1 MRLELIADRTTR
13 ELVEAA
19 MGMRQ
24 QAASMEK
31 EAEELK
37 RGANELLLP
46 LFAAIGDEKVEWEGV
61 GTISKV
67 KGAVRGTLDK
77 NKLKD
82 RLLARQVPVDVIVDS
97 FEEATSYKESA
108 DTVMFKAEK
117 VR

>member
-1 MRLELIADRTTR
+1 MRLELINDRTTR

-46 LFAAIGDEKVEWEGV
+46 LFEAIGEEKVEWEGV

-67 KGAVRGTLDK
+67 TGALRGMLDK
-77 NKLKD
+77 DKLKEQ
-82 RLLARQVPVDVIVDS
+82 LLARQVPVNVIVEC
-97 FEEATSYKESA
+97 FEEATTYKQSG
-108 DTVMFKAEK
+108 DTVMFKVEK

>member
-1 MRLELIADRTTR
+1 MRLELIEDRTTR

-46 LFAAIGDEKVEWEGV
+46 LFATIGAEMVEWEGV
-61 GTISKV
+61 GTISRV

-77 NKLKD
+77 TELKNQ
-82 RLLARQVPVDVIVDS
+82 LLLKQMPAHVIAEC
-97 FEEATSYKESA
+97 FEQATTYKELA
-108 DTVMFKAEK
+108 DTVMFKTEK